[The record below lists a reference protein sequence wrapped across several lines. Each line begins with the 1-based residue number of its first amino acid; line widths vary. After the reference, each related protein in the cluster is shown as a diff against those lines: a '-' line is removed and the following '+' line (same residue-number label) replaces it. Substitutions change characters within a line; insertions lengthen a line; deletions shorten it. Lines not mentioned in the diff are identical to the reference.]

1 MRQPIIFSGLTCLV
15 VLGGCTVGPDF
26 HSPPPPDVNGYISSP
41 LATTASTPHAT
52 GGEAQRFEQGQD
64 LPAEWWTTFHS
75 KPLNDLIERS
85 LARNP
90 DLKAAE
96 EALAAAREYVRA
108 QQGAYYP
115 TVTAGLS
122 ASRQKTSSELQ
133 PTPNS
138 GAFYFGLYTPQVSVS
153 YSPDVFG
160 LNRRTVES
168 LSAQAE
174 SARYALAAARIT
186 LSSNVAAAAIQ
197 EASLRAQ
204 IDATN
209 ELIRTGRETL
219 TILRNQLKGG
229 YASLLDVAS
238 QESQLAQ
245 VASSLPPL
253 EKQLDIQRDLL
264 AALAGG
270 LPDKDVPETF
280 TLSSLQLP
288 EDLPLSL
295 PSALIEHRPDVKQA
309 EEALHAASAQVGVAV
324 ANRLPN
330 ITLTADAG
338 TSALSPGNVFM
349 GSASFWDLGAGLT
362 QPLFDG
368 GMLKHKER
376 AARHLYE
383 EAVAQYRATVIAAF
397 QNVADTLHALERD
410 ADALRAASAAEDAT
424 RLTLDMTRRQ
434 LQTGYANNLALFN
447 AENAY
452 QQAAIALVQA
462 EASRYADT
470 AALFQALGG
479 GWWNDK
485 SLAK

>member
-1 MRQPIIFSGLTCLV
+1 MKPLRMFVGGVSLV
-15 VLGGCTVGPDF
+15 ALAGCEVGPDF
-26 HSPPPPDVNGYISSP
+26 KAPPAPEAGSYTSTP
-41 LATTASTPHAT
+41 LATTVSTPHAT
-52 GGEAQRFEQGQD
+52 GGEAQRFEGAQD
-64 LPAEWWTTFHS
+64 IPAQWWTLFHS
-75 KPLNDLIERS
+75 QPLNELIERS
-85 LARNP
+85 LAHNP

-96 EALAAAREYVRA
+96 AALAVAQENVRA
-108 QQGAYYP
+108 QQGFYYP

-122 ASRQKTSSELQ
+122 ANRQKTSSELS

-138 GAFYFGLYTPQVSVS
+138 GAFYFSLYTPQVSVS

-168 LSAQAE
+168 LDAQKAQ
-174 SARYALAAARIT
+174 ARYALAAARIS

-204 IDATN
+204 IDATS
-209 ELIRTGRETL
+209 ELIRTGTETL
-219 TILRNQLKGG
+219 AIFRNQLKGG
-229 YASLLDVAS
+229 YASRLDVAS

-245 VASSLPPL
+245 VASTLPPL
-253 EKQLDIQRDLL
+253 QKQLDIQRDLL

-270 LPDKDVPETF
+270 LPDKEVPETF
-280 TLSSLQLP
+280 TLSSLRLP
-288 EDLPLSL
+288 EDLPVSL
-295 PSALIEHRPDVKQA
+295 PSALVEHRPDVKQA
-309 EEALHAASAQVGVAV
+309 EETLHAASAQIGIAV

-330 ITLTADAG
+330 IALTADAG

-349 GSASFWDLGAGLT
+349 GSASAWDLGAGLT

-368 GMLKHKER
+368 GTLKHKEH
-376 AARHLYE
+376 AARDAYQ
-383 EAVAQYRATVIAAF
+383 EALAQYRSTVISAF

-410 ADALRAASAAEDAT
+410 ADALKAAAAAEDAT

-434 LQTGYANNLALFN
+434 MQTGYANNLALFN

-452 QQAAIALVQA
+452 QQAAITLVQA

-485 SLAK
+485 SLPK